1 MEATLLRDGAMQQ
14 VGMILSEGVV
24 MKTGTDVTRS
34 GMYATECCLVE
45 TELNKD
51 QSFPR
56 CPKCMGLTLWA
67 SVRITA
73 SEKPPKAA

>member
-1 MEATLLRDGAMQQ
+1 MEATLLRDGPMREVA
-14 VGMILSEGVV
+14 MILSKGVL
-24 MKTGTDVTRS
+24 MKTGTDVVRS

-67 SVRITA
+67 SVRVAA